1 MGETVSYVTGFFKT
15 GGVVMWPLMGV
26 SVLLWYF
33 VGLRIF
39 CLRRGVGVNAA
50 ESFRML
56 MEKPDELCNSCKRGV
71 LAAVLCEIGCR
82 MKKNSMIAMGEVR
95 EVLSAGRLLTYSH
108 ARAIKTLVALATLL
122 GLLGTVHGMIETFRS
137 LQHMELFADSGG
149 VAGGISEAL
158 VTTQMGLGLAIPGLL
173 AALILE
179 RRARALRLELDEME
193 SVAAGTTAQSDDDQG
208 ADG

>member
-1 MGETVSYVTGFFKT
+1 
-15 GGVVMWPLMGV
+15 MWPLMGV

-39 CLRRGVGVNAA
+39 YLRRGVAANAA

-56 MEKPDELCNSCKRGV
+56 IEKPDELCSSCTKGI
-71 LAAVLCEIGCR
+71 LAAVLCEVGCR
-82 MKKNSMIAMGEVR
+82 MKTNGVIAMGEIK

-108 ARAIKTLVALATLL
+108 GRAIKTLVALATLL

-137 LQHMELFADSGG
+137 LQYMELFADSGG

-173 AALILE
+173 AARILE
-179 RRARALRLELDEME
+179 RKARALRLELDEME

-208 ADG
+208 AES